1 METLKKRQKIFKAA
15 LELITE
21 HGFHGAPVTAIAERA
36 GVGVGTVYRY
46 FANKDM
52 LIAELYQELR
62 NKIHAELLAGYDM
75 KKPLRERFLYLNTTL
90 LRYFITNPLEF
101 SYLEQ
106 YHNSPYGF
114 VIHWEQLMKN
124 KRERGPY
131 HLFFEEARMQ
141 QVVRDIPLVVFF
153 ALTFGPILLMAR
165 YHTFG
170 FASLDELLLTRVA
183 DACWNSISTG
193 SQVIQ

>member
-1 METLKKRQKIFKAA
+1 MATLKKRQKIFKAA

-21 HGFHGAPVTAIAERA
+21 HGFHGAPMTAITERA
-36 GVGVGTVYRY
+36 GVGAGTVYRY
-46 FANKDM
+46 FANKDI

-62 NKIHAELLAGYDM
+62 NKIHAELLAGYDVR
-75 KKPLRERFLYLNTTL
+75 KPLRERFFYLNTTL
-90 LRYFITNPLEF
+90 LRYFITNSLEF
-101 SYLEQ
+101 RYLEQ

-114 VIHWEQLMKN
+114 AIRWERIMKD

-153 ALTFGPILLMAR
+153 ALTLGTILLVAR

-170 FASLDELLLTRVA
+170 FVSLDELLLTQVA
-183 DACWNSISTG
+183 DACWDSISAV
-193 SQVIQ
+193 S